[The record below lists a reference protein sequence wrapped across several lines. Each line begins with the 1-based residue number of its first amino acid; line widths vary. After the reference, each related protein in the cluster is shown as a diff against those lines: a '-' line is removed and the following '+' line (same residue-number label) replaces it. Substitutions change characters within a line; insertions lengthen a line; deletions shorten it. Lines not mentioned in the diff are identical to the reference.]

1 MDTRKAV
8 KTYHRNLAIV
18 LAIIVAIFAAIPLV
32 VDKPYIINI
41 FVLTFY
47 MSTLSMAWN
56 ILGGITGQNSLGLA
70 AYMGLG
76 AYVCCLVVTK
86 TGMNPW
92 VAAVLDML
100 VVGVVAGVIFFPS
113 LILRGPYFTL
123 VSIAFAES
131 IRQFIINSEFFG
143 RASGVGLP
151 FGKDSFAQ
159 FRFTSKVPYYYIG
172 FIMMVGVYLIMKKI
186 GRSKLGFALRTIRE
200 DEDAAAA
207 IGINPT
213 KYKVIAVVISAIIAG
228 LVGFF
233 YVSYI
238 RYIDPDIMIQSKST
252 EIVLPAVVGGAAY
265 IEGPLIGGL
274 IMTHGDNNGLVLPP
288 KIAPIQ
294 VIVLPVAM
302 HKAGVLEKASE
313 LKDRLVKA
321 GLRVKLD
328 DSDNSMGWKCAQYE
342 MKGVPVRVEIGPRD
356 IEAGQCVLVR
366 RNDGEKTVVP
376 LENLEAAVSEQ
387 LALVQ
392 KGMFEKAKQNLD
404 NHIYEAHSLEE
415 AKQLQAE
422 HGGFIKTM
430 WCGELECELKM
441 KEEGG
446 MSSRCMPL
454 KQEHLGDTCP
464 ICGKPAR
471 KMIYWGIAY

>member
-200 DEDAAAA
+200 AVCAIRRAKLPDPAVTGNAGSFFKNPVVGREEAERLSALYPDMPHYPAADPSQVKLAA
-207 IGINPT
+207 GWLIDR
-213 KYKVIAVVISAIIAG
+213 AG
-228 LVGFF
+228 LKGHSEGRVGIHPRQAL
-233 YVSYI
+233 VI
-238 RYIDPDIMIQSKST
+238 INLGGATGT
-252 EIVLPAVVGGAAY
+252 EIVAFARKVQ
-265 IEGPLIGGL
+265 E
-274 IMTHGDNNGLVLPP
+274 
-288 KIAPIQ
+288 Q
-294 VIVLPVAM
+294 V
-302 HKAGVLEKASE
+302 KKRFG
-313 LKDRLVKA
+313 
-321 GLRVKLD
+321 
-328 DSDNSMGWKCAQYE
+328 
-342 MKGVPVRVEIGPRD
+342 VEIEPEVN
-356 IEAGQCVLVR
+356 IL
-366 RNDGEKTVVP
+366 
-376 LENLEAAVSEQ
+376 
-387 LALVQ
+387 
-392 KGMFEKAKQNLD
+392 
-404 NHIYEAHSLEE
+404 
-415 AKQLQAE
+415 
-422 HGGFIKTM
+422 
-430 WCGELECELKM
+430 
-441 KEEGG
+441 
-446 MSSRCMPL
+446 
-454 KQEHLGDTCP
+454 
-464 ICGKPAR
+464 
-471 KMIYWGIAY
+471 

>member
-252 EIVLPAVVGGAAY
+252 EIVLPAVRGRRCLHRRPADRRPHHDPAERTAACKLCCHPARHQHADVCHRADR
-265 IEGPLIGGL
+265 GHPLPSVRYS
-274 IMTHGDNNGLVLPP
+274 GLV
-288 KIAPIQ
+288 
-294 VIVLPVAM
+294 
-302 HKAGVLEKASE
+302 H
-313 LKDRLVKA
+313 
-321 GLRVKLD
+321 
-328 DSDNSMGWKCAQYE
+328 
-342 MKGVPVRVEIGPRD
+342 
-356 IEAGQCVLVR
+356 
-366 RNDGEKTVVP
+366 
-376 LENLEAAVSEQ
+376 
-387 LALVQ
+387 
-392 KGMFEKAKQNLD
+392 
-404 NHIYEAHSLEE
+404 
-415 AKQLQAE
+415 
-422 HGGFIKTM
+422 
-430 WCGELECELKM
+430 ELEGQDLH
-441 KEEGG
+441 
-446 MSSRCMPL
+446 R
-454 KQEHLGDTCP
+454 
-464 ICGKPAR
+464 
-471 KMIYWGIAY
+471 